1 MFTKKVFVGIGGN
14 QGNSIQKLRRS
25 LKCISMIPKVKIVSK
40 SSLYLTEPVGF
51 KKQPNFYNAVIR
63 LETRLTPFTL
73 LKKLLR
79 IETFMRRKRHF
90 KNSPRI
96 IDLDLLLFSNYSKN
110 FKGKSMLVLPHPRLH
125 LRAFV
130 LFPLVEISPNNI
142 IPGIGLSRNYKK
154 LCSGQKITRLKIP
167 FDNSLIIKF

>member
-79 IETFMRRKRHF
+79 IE
-90 KNSPRI
+90 
-96 IDLDLLLFSNYSKN
+96 LL
-110 FKGKSMLVLPHPRLH
+110 
-125 LRAFV
+125 
-130 LFPLVEISPNNI
+130 
-142 IPGIGLSRNYKK
+142 
-154 LCSGQKITRLKIP
+154 
-167 FDNSLIIKF
+167 